1 MDINKYHLGKRES
14 PLFKELTLNKLK
26 KNNKII
32 ITKYQNSDNNSMNIK
47 SSVEKLKNVQKEN
60 NLTNYKNSILNHLRI
75 TENSQNLMGKS
86 VNKNIIYDI
95 GDIINNLKSIK
106 SHSINIKQKNNAI
119 TNINKNN
126 RNIGILIIEKINKK
140 SIEKEK
146 DINNNDF
153 YISSKTFNKNDLSI
167 NDKINNHR
175 NKVLKKDSHDIAR
188 HIDNL
193 DIDNLI
199 NKFKQYKLINKNNE
213 KNNININ
220 LNINNIQN
228 IQNIQNIE
236 TIDINKLSPTQR
248 LFLVKK
254 DIFNSYINNGK
265 TYKDKIMQDK
275 HFKTLQNYSHEK
287 NNTNIIPITTNTFR
301 NGDNST
307 KIKNK
312 LNSVRDNLFNTKS
325 NNKKNIKLN
334 YNILNKNTKI
344 NTNNINNNNNHE
356 FLPKF
361 SVFET
366 LNNNKRN
373 YSLKNNYNTNN
384 YIYDFSNE
392 NYDNKTIINNTIKNN
407 NANKKI
413 YFRVLSS
420 KKKKFISFG
429 EILKKEK
436 ENELIKNNLNLKD
449 NNFILKLNKS
459 KNKNP
464 KTILPKNINA
474 ITNYNSNNSKPK
486 NYFNHKIIKINA
498 QKEINNNFYT
508 IIPKTK
514 NDNNNNNT
522 FNLIHSPHDQGLKLI
537 VKNKKFKGEKII
549 NDNRLL
555 TDNNY
560 INYKPEYVSEY
571 TDEIL
576 INLLIEE
583 YLFKKKK
590 KLILNTDI
598 LNNYGINSFIRSCL
612 IDSFVGLQETFQI
625 CDKTLFITIKLFDNY
640 ISSVIAENDMGSKIE
655 DTDLDMIIV
664 SCFLIASKMEESF
677 IYHLTDYLSILSN
690 KYNTNDLMN
699 MEYNILKYYNF
710 EIFEPNSLD
719 FFEIFASLYNLDDK
733 SKKKGINLLFVIL
746 LNVDLSQMP
755 SSIIAF
761 SILYVV
767 IKKDFNLMMNKIDKL
782 FYNLYKWSDWDK
794 KNFNDKE
801 KNENYS
807 KYMKIIGPLKNEN
820 DIKEVSDMIL
830 YFVENIPKS
839 EFINI
844 IKKIEK

>member
-1 MDINKYHLGKRES
+1 
-14 PLFKELTLNKLK
+14 
-26 KNNKII
+26 
-32 ITKYQNSDNNSMNIK
+32 MNIK
-47 SSVEKLKNVQKEN
+47 SSVEKLKKIQKEN
-60 NLTNYKNSILNHLRI
+60 NLSNYKNSILNHIRI
-75 TENSQNLMGKS
+75 SENSQNLMGKS
-86 VNKNIIYDI
+86 INKNIYDL

-106 SHSINIKQKNNAI
+106 SHSINIKEKNNLIA
-119 TNINKNN
+119 NINKNY
-126 RNIGILIIEKINKK
+126 RNIGINSIDKINKK

-146 DINNNDF
+146 EINNNDF
-153 YISSKTFNKNDLSI
+153 YISSKTFNKNDLSL
-167 NDKINNHR
+167 NDKISNHR
-175 NKVLKKDSHDIAR
+175 NKILKKEGHDIAR
-188 HIDNL
+188 NIENM
-193 DIDNLI
+193 DIDKLI

-248 LFLVKK
+248 IFLVKN

-275 HFKTLQNYSHEK
+275 HFQTLQNLSHDK
-287 NNTNIIPITTNTFR
+287 NNTNIIPITTKTFR
-301 NGDNST
+301 NADNSS

-312 LNSVRDNLFNTKS
+312 LNSIRDNLFNKKS
-325 NNKKNIKLN
+325 DGKKNIKLN
-334 YNILNKNTKI
+334 YNILNNNPNI

-361 SVFET
+361 STFET

-392 NYDNKTIINNTIKNN
+392 NYDNKTIINETIKNT

-436 ENELIKNNLNLKD
+436 ENELLNNKLKD
-449 NNFILKLNKS
+449 NNIILKLTKS
-459 KNKNP
+459 KNNNP
-464 KTILPKNINA
+464 NTILPKNLNA

-486 NYFNHKIIKINA
+486 NFFNHKIIKINA

-508 IIPKTK
+508 IVPKNK
-514 NDNNNNNT
+514 NNNINNNT

-549 NDNRLL
+549 NDNKPMKDL

-560 INYKPEYVSEY
+560 MNYRPEYVKED

-598 LNNYGINSFIRSCL
+598 LNNYGINSIIRSCL

-640 ISSVIAENDMGSKIE
+640 LSSIIAEKDTNEKIE

-677 IYHLTDYLSILSN
+677 IYHLTDYLSILSD
-690 KYNTNDLMN
+690 KYTTKHLMT
-699 MEYNILKYYNF
+699 MEYNILKCFNF
-710 EIFEPNSLD
+710 EAFEPNILD
-719 FFEIFASLYNLDDK
+719 FFEIFSSFYELDDK
-733 SKKKGINLLFVIL
+733 LKKKGINILFAIL
-746 LNVDLSQMP
+746 LNIDLSEMP

-761 SILYVV
+761 SVLYLL
-767 IKKDFNLMMNKIDKL
+767 INKDFNIIMNRIDGL
-782 FYNLYKWSDWDK
+782 FYYIHKWSDWSQRNYNDK
-794 KNFNDKE
+794 K
-801 KNENYS
+801 KNEIYS
-807 KYMKIIGPLKNEN
+807 KYMDLIAPLKKEK
-820 DIKEVSDMIL
+820 DIKDISDMIL
-830 YFVENIPKS
+830 YFMENIPKT
-839 EFINI
+839 EFFNAA
-844 IKKIEK
+844 KKIEKI

>member
-1 MDINKYHLGKRES
+1 M
-14 PLFKELTLNKLK
+14 
-26 KNNKII
+26 
-32 ITKYQNSDNNSMNIK
+32 
-47 SSVEKLKNVQKEN
+47 
-60 NLTNYKNSILNHLRI
+60 
-75 TENSQNLMGKS
+75 
-86 VNKNIIYDI
+86 
-95 GDIINNLKSIK
+95 
-106 SHSINIKQKNNAI
+106 
-119 TNINKNN
+119 
-126 RNIGILIIEKINKK
+126 
-140 SIEKEK
+140 
-146 DINNNDF
+146 
-153 YISSKTFNKNDLSI
+153 
-167 NDKINNHR
+167 
-175 NKVLKKDSHDIAR
+175 
-188 HIDNL
+188 
-193 DIDNLI
+193 
-199 NKFKQYKLINKNNE
+199 
-213 KNNININ
+213 
-220 LNINNIQN
+220 
-228 IQNIQNIE
+228 
-236 TIDINKLSPTQR
+236 
-248 LFLVKK
+248 
-254 DIFNSYINNGK
+254 
-265 TYKDKIMQDK
+265 
-275 HFKTLQNYSHEK
+275 
-287 NNTNIIPITTNTFR
+287 
-301 NGDNST
+301 
-307 KIKNK
+307 
-312 LNSVRDNLFNTKS
+312 
-325 NNKKNIKLN
+325 
-334 YNILNKNTKI
+334 
-344 NTNNINNNNNHE
+344 
-356 FLPKF
+356 PKF
-361 SVFET
+361 STFET

-392 NYDNKTIINNTIKNN
+392 NYDNKTIINETIKNT

-436 ENELIKNNLNLKD
+436 DNELINNKLKD
-449 NNFILKLNKS
+449 NNIILKLTKS
-459 KNKNP
+459 KNNP
-464 KTILPKNINA
+464 KTILPKNLNA

-486 NYFNHKIIKINA
+486 NFFNHKIIKINA

-508 IIPKTK
+508 IVPKNK
-514 NDNNNNNT
+514 NNNINNNT

-549 NDNRLL
+549 NDKKPIKDI

-560 INYKPEYVSEY
+560 MNYKPEYVKEY

-598 LNNYGINSFIRSCL
+598 LNNYGINSIIRSCL

-640 ISSVIAENDMGSKIE
+640 LSSIIAEKDTNEKIE

-690 KYNTNDLMN
+690 KYNTNHLMN

-733 SKKKGINLLFVIL
+733 SKKKGINILFAIL

-755 SSIIAF
+755 SSLIAF
-761 SILYVV
+761 SV
-767 IKKDFNLMMNKIDKL
+767 IYIMVKKDFNLMMNKIDKL

-807 KYMKIIGPLKNEN
+807 NYMKLIGPLKNEN